1 MKDVRFQKEN
11 YLNAQSPTGFTL
23 IEFLITIGIIII
35 LVAIGI
41 PAFKTYQLD
50 LQLSGTVRN
59 LVSDLRYAQQM
70 AVTEQVEYGIYFF
83 PLDKKYEIIR
93 CGLVTTTIKT
103 VSLPEEIKTFIID
116 QNFVRNNNTVKY
128 NPYGAVD
135 VAGEIDLENTKNT
148 TSTIEVKPSGFVEIV
163 D

>member
-1 MKDVRFQKEN
+1 MKDIRFQKEN
-11 YLNAQSPTGFTL
+11 YLNAQFPRGFTL
-23 IEFLITIGIIII
+23 IEFLTTISIIII

-41 PAFKTYQLD
+41 PAFKDYQPD
-50 LQLSGTVRN
+50 LQLSGTVRS

-70 AVTEQVEYGIYFF
+70 AITEQIEYGIYFL

-116 QNFVRNNNTVKY
+116 QNFARNNNTVKY

-135 VAGEIDLENTKNT
+135 VVGKITLENTKNT
-148 TSTIEVKPSGFVEIV
+148 TSTIEVKPSGFVKII